1 MTRHHPDSLSL
12 MDYSAGSLSEPL
24 ALCIRLHLDECS
36 ECRGRADML
45 DSLGAVMMERQPK
58 VSVKEEMFSNIL
70 ARIDDEMAMSAEQAA
85 SLESASG
92 HRQPRRSALQKLLG
106 EDINQLPW
114 KRQLGDVS
122 VLDISDRFPG
132 QSQQVVLQ
140 KLAAG
145 GKAPAHTHRG
155 DETTIVLQGAFAD
168 QNGVFNQWDY
178 VVLNEKDEHKPVAV
192 GCEDCITLSV
202 LSAPVKL
209 TGTFSRMLN
218 PFIR

>member
-12 MDYSAGSLSEPL
+12 MEYSAGNLTEPH
-24 ALCIRLHLDECS
+24 ALCIRLHLEQCPH
-36 ECRGRADML
+36 CRSRVDTL
-45 DSLGAVMMERQPK
+45 NSLGAVMMEQQPK
-58 VSVKEEMFSNIL
+58 VTVSDSSFEQLM
-70 ARIDDEMAMSAEQAA
+70 ARIDSAPQDTSPVVQA
-85 SLESASG
+85 
-92 HRQPRRSALQKLLG
+92 PRLSPLQKLLG
-106 EDINQLPW
+106 QDINELPW

-122 VLDISDRFPG
+122 VLDISEKFPG
-132 QSQQVVLQ
+132 QGERVVLQ
-140 KLAAG
+140 KLVAG

-168 QNGVFNQWDY
+168 QKGVFNQWDF
-178 VVLNEKDEHKPVAV
+178 VVLNEQDEHRPVAV

-209 TGTFSRMLN
+209 TGPFTRMLN